1 METYRGDTF
10 KFDFTANLGDDT
22 PYVFQPGDILKIGI
36 KEKITNSK
44 CAVLKTMQIEE
55 PKIEVNIVFPHEE
68 TKHWCEGD
76 KILEVELT
84 DTQGNVYTLT
94 QEKLTVKGDVING

>member
-1 METYRGDTF
+1 MQIYRGDTF
-10 KFDFTANLGDDT
+10 KFDFTANLEDET

-36 KEKITNSK
+36 KERITNPK
-44 CAVLKTMQIEE
+44 CAVLKTITIEE
-55 PKIEVNIVFPHEE
+55 PKENVHIEFPHEE